1 VTSPRN
7 FAVTGVAGFVAPR
20 HLRAIRDTGNRLV
33 AAVDPHDSVGI
44 LDSFGPDASY
54 FTEFERFDRHLEK
67 RRRGPEPER
76 VHVVSVCS
84 PNHLHD
90 AHVRLA
96 LRIGADAIC
105 EKPVVLNPW
114 NLDALQELEAESGR
128 RVKTVL
134 QLRFHP
140 ALVELKRRVDAGP
153 ARRRQ
158 VVLSY
163 VTPRGD
169 WYQRSWKGSPEKS
182 GGLATNIGV
191 HLFDLAV
198 WLFGTPVGEAVSL
211 STPTRASGS
220 LELAGADVLW
230 YLSIERSD
238 LPAPVGPGAPA
249 ALRSLTVD
257 GDVVEF
263 ASGFGD
269 LHTRVYEETLA
280 GRGFGLADARPSI
293 ELAYRIRNAAVER
306 RPEARHPMLE
316 RLSRR

>member
-44 LDSFGPDASY
+44 LDAFGPDAAY

-67 RRRGPEPER
+67 RRRGPEAER

-90 AHVRLA
+90 AH
-96 LRIGADAIC
+96 C

-114 NLDALQELEAESGR
+114 NLDALQGLEAEAGR
-128 RVKTVL
+128 SVTTVL

-140 ALVELKRRVDAGP
+140 ALVDLKRRVDAGP
-153 ARRRQ
+153 ARRRR

-163 VTPRGD
+163 VTPRGA
-169 WYQRSWKGSPEKS
+169 WYRYSWKGSAEKS
-182 GGLATNIGV
+182 GGLATNIGI
-191 HLFDLAV
+191 HLFDLLI
-198 WLFGTPVGEAVSL
+198 WLFGAPVREDVSL
-211 STPTRASGS
+211 MTSTRASGS
-220 LELAGADVLW
+220 MELPGADVLW
-230 YLSIERSD
+230 YLSVERSD
-238 LPAPVGPGAPA
+238 LPEPAGPEPA
-249 ALRSLTVD
+249 FALRSITVD
-257 GDVVEF
+257 GDEVEF

-293 ELAYRIRNAAVER
+293 ELAYRIRNAAVEP